1 MIQNELKQLDKNIQ
15 DIIIL
20 NKEIDGPIN
29 NDFYKYIDNKVIYDL
44 EMNMRNKCI
53 NEKSI
58 YEDSEKLIINGYNCI
73 KIKQNYN
80 IYKSFNGFITYNQ
93 FNKYLNSNITKP
105 SWFASK
111 YVTYIRSRF
120 TWGGIV
126 SYKLKEDIILI
137 DYFDNNNLEKIYNE
151 ILKIKDNRIKN
162 FLKTE
167 LKYLTG
173 YNISLKDQILHYYNK
188 YKWDK
193 IWLYDKVLYPNKF
206 SHFYCN
212 EDKID
217 DLNPVMKVKGTYL
230 FDILLFDYV
239 INKLNFIDGVIKKQI
254 FSSLELCGLY
264 NNEELL
270 LKHHSQKNKI
280 IYDNNNDLTWTNWKI
295 KDLTNY
301 KGIEIS
307 LPNSHFLYNT
317 ISNNYNF
324 NLIHFIN
331 NNYQSYNNLNNDFII
346 KINNKLDYIL
356 SYNVHSFIHINKHQ
370 DYDKNFNDIL
380 NLLTINY
387 NIKYLSLYEVS
398 FKSKYYKQ
406 LFYNHLNKNNFNTI
420 ISCVNGS
427 VDDKT
432 FIIFASKNNIK
443 NYKIINMN
451 EIYDKI
457 KIDEKILYL
466 KEKISNIKRN
476 NLVIELNNGIKI
488 CCLHLSIGIRY
499 INLNYDKELEDL
511 IIDTNYKFRLN
522 ELKSLINYK
531 PNIIIGDFNFTIFD
545 KENKYL
551 IDNNYI
557 NYNKDNNN
565 TTPFNRVDHCYFKYN
580 DNIYKNDIIKCNYSD
595 HLPILQPLYN
605 I

>member
-301 KGIEIS
+301 KGIEVS